1 MKNNEQ
7 AYRDVFKQHGI
18 TKLYHFTD
26 RDNLQSIINNGG
38 LHSWADCEQ
47 KGISIAKPGGDDLSR
62 GLDMRR
68 NHQHYVRVSFTRQH
82 PMMYVAMQDGRI
94 SNPVILEISTEVIT
108 QKETLFADRNAVKG
122 SAQIGGGVE
131 DLKRIHFDTVKE
143 PNHFNL
149 AEEEREFYQAEVLVK
164 NFIPLSMIT
173 NIADFGITIPAST
186 PATAQTQ
193 QPAIQ
198 LHEPYTAPITR
209 ATPTA
214 FIFMV
219 DHSGSMSNTT
229 HLYGHKMTCAEA
241 VAQVLNSQIHELVSR
256 CVKMD
261 EVRHYFDIAVI
272 GYGRDVYSAW
282 KGDLEGRDFVTPSEL
297 CEHPYKKCE
306 IKKQRMI
313 RGKLTEYTVE
323 EPVWF
328 EARHDGRQTNYH
340 LALQKAKL
348 LAEEW
353 IKNHDAECYPPT
365 IINIT
370 DGAFNNS
377 SHETR
382 MHLANFIKSLYT
394 KDGNVLMFNVH
405 ITPNNVSSVSF
416 PTCKAELGENRY
428 AEELYELSSLLPQVY
443 NARIAQMKDI
453 PLEERHVA
461 MSVNADM
468 QQLVKI
474 MDIGT
479 PTNIRNK

>member
-7 AYRDVFKQHGI
+7 AYRDVLKQNGI

-26 RDNLQSIINNGG
+26 RDNLQSIVDNGG
-38 LHSWADCEQ
+38 LHSWADCEK
-47 KGISIAKPGGDDLSR
+47 KGIRIPKPGGDDLSR
-62 GLDMRR
+62 GLDSRR

-94 SNPVILEISTEVIT
+94 SNPVILEISTDVIT
-108 QKETLFADRNAVKG
+108 QKDTLFADRNAVKG
-122 SAQIGGGVE
+122 GAQIGGGVD

-149 AEEEREFYQAEVLVK
+149 ADEEREFYQAEVLVK

-173 NIADFGITIPAST
+173 NIADFGIDIPK
-186 PATAQTQ
+186 PAPVVAQA
-193 QPAIQ
+193 QPPVMQ
-198 LHEPYTAPITR
+198 LHTPYTAQITR

-214 FIFMV
+214 FIFLV

-229 HLYGHKMTCAEA
+229 HLYGNKITCAEA
-241 VAQVLNSQIHELVSR
+241 VAQILNSQIHEMVSR
-256 CVKMD
+256 CVKLD
-261 EVRHYFDIAVI
+261 DVRHYFDIAVI
-272 GYGRDVYSAW
+272 GYGHDVYSAW
-282 KGDLEGRDFVTPSEL
+282 KGDLAGRDFVSPSEL
-297 CEHPYKKCE
+297 QAHPYKKCE

-313 RGKLTEYTVE
+313 RGRLTEYTVE

-328 EARHDGRQTNYH
+328 EARHDGQQTNYH

-348 LAEEW
+348 LSEEW
-353 IKNHDAECYPPT
+353 IKNHDAGCYPPT

-370 DGAFNNS
+370 DGEFNNS

-382 MHLANFIKSLYT
+382 KHLANFIKSLYT

-405 ITPNNVSSVSF
+405 VTPSNTPSLSF
-416 PTCKAELGENRY
+416 PTSKAELNGNRY
-428 AEELYELSSLLPQVY
+428 AEELYDLSSLLPKIY
-443 NARIAQMKDI
+443 NERIAQMKDI
-453 PLEERHVA
+453 PQEERHVA

-479 PTNIRNK
+479 PTKIRK